1 MEILKAKQDVIDAG
15 KKLVEYGLIA
25 RTWGN
30 VSCRISET
38 QFVIT
43 PSGKPYDGLTPDDI
57 VVVNIDD
64 YSYEGDIKPS
74 SEKGIHAEC
83 YRLRKDVNFVIHT
96 HQMNA
101 SIVSALGQDIKG
113 IEGRSKEIIGED
125 LLMGGYGLPGTKTLR
140 QGVISALVRTQ
151 SNAIIMAHHGALCL
165 GKDYESA
172 FAVAGEVETVCAR
185 FVLKKYKEVTGKT
198 AETLEAVA
206 KLIGDRFRVGDQAKQ
221 VEKYDSMRD
230 GEIIVML
237 DKDGNEVGT
246 ADFESPL
253 ENADVP
259 KETAIHFAVYNAR
272 KDVNYI
278 IHSDLPE
285 VHACSIIG
293 KKLRPLLDD
302 FAQIAGPTVKCVTYH
317 DKAKTLKKIG
327 KSLKHGRNAVLI
339 KDNGALCV
347 GSDKFNA
354 EATEMVVDKNAK
366 AYMGA
371 YLFDKIS
378 PINAFESKL
387 MNIVYRVKYSKQAK

>member
-1 MEILKAKQDVIDAG
+1 MDILKAKQDVIDAG

-30 VSCRISET
+30 VSCRISDT

-43 PSGKPYDGLTPDDI
+43 PSGKPYDGLTADDI
-57 VVVNIDD
+57 VVVNIED

-83 YRLRKDVNFVIHT
+83 YRLRSDVNFVIHT

-101 SIVSALGQDIKG
+101 SIVSALGLDITG
-113 IEGRSKEIIGED
+113 IDGRSKEIIGDD
-125 LLMGGYGLPGTKTLR
+125 LLMGGYGLPGTKKLR
-140 QGVISALVRTQ
+140 NGVVSALERTD
-151 SNAIIMAHHGALCL
+151 SKAIIMAHHGALCL
-165 GKDYESA
+165 GADYDEA

-198 AETLEAVA
+198 AQTLGAVA
-206 KLIGDRFRVGDQAKQ
+206 KYIGDSFRTGDQAKQ

-230 GEIIVML
+230 GEIIIL
-237 DKDGNEVGT
+237 YDKDGEEVGT

-253 ENADVP
+253 ENSDIP
-259 KETAIHFAVYNAR
+259 KEAAMHMAVYNQR

-278 IHSDLPE
+278 IHSDLPDI
-285 VHACSIIG
+285 HAYSICG
-293 KKLRPLLDD
+293 KKMKPLLDD
-302 FAQIAGPTVKCVTYH
+302 FAQIAGSTVKCIAYH
-317 DKAKTLKKIG
+317 DKAKTLRKIG
-327 KSLKHGRNAVLI
+327 SSLKFGRNAVII

-347 GSDKFNA
+347 GKDKFNA
-354 EATEMVVDKNAK
+354 EAAEMVVDKNAK

-371 YLFDKIS
+371 HLFGKIS
-378 PINAFESKL
+378 PINPLEAKL
-387 MNIVYRVKYSKQAK
+387 MNVVYRLKYSKQAK